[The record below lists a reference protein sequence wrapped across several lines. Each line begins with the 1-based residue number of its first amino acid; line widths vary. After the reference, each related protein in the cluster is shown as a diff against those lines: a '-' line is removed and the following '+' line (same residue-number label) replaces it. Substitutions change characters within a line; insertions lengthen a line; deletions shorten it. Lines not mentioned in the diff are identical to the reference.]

1 MRLALL
7 FALTIACGDDAAADR
22 EVPLTLGSGEAE
34 FEPFT
39 SGGHLRL
46 YAGTQGGH
54 HVWLSMRAELAPGRV
69 EMVLDVVPTAPA
81 EAAHSEVEIDF
92 VPVAGMPEIVE
103 FVGWPARVLDPAC
116 AVGKPVKL
124 VVALRDAAGTSAH
137 GELAVVPDPPKAGF
151 PEPCEK

>member
-1 MRLALL
+1 MSARLALL
-7 FALTIACGDDAAADR
+7 LLLALGCGDDASS

-69 EMVLDVVPTAPA
+69 QMVLDVVPSPPA
-81 EAAHSEVEIDF
+81 EPAHSEVEIDF
-92 VPVAGMPEIVE
+92 NAVDGKPGLVE

-116 AVGKPVKL
+116 AVGKPVEL
-124 VVALRDAAGTSAH
+124 VVTLRDEGGTRAR
-137 GELAVVPDPPKAGF
+137 GELVVIPDPPTAGF
-151 PEPCEK
+151 PVSCEK